1 MVECSWLS
9 DLLFDD
15 TRRHPV
21 TIVSNVYRVV
31 TKAQP
36 EAAFAYVS
44 DLTRHP
50 EWSGARL
57 KVEALSPDPVAVGAQ
72 YVSHGDVA
80 GQKDRP
86 NQLRVTQYQP
96 SSRFTFVAQ
105 DPGFG
110 DVTHEFSFT
119 PQDGGTLIERTVTL
133 TMAPIKAFAFST
145 SILPL
150 VGKPLMEKA
159 LAALKTKLE
168 QPSI

>member
-1 MVECSWLS
+1 
-9 DLLFDD
+9 
-15 TRRHPV
+15 V

-31 TKAQP
+31 VRAQP

-50 EWSGARL
+50 EWSGSRL
-57 KVEALSPDPVAVGAQ
+57 KVEALSPGPPAVGSQ
-72 YVSHGDVA
+72 YTSHGDVA

-86 NQLRVTQYQP
+86 NQLRVTEYQP
-96 SSRFTFVAQ
+96 PSRFTFVAQ

-119 PQDGGTLIERTVTL
+119 PQDGGTSIERTVTL
-133 TMAPIKAFAFST
+133 TMAPVVAFAFRT
-145 SILPL
+145 IILPL
-150 VGKPLMEKA
+150 IGKPSMERA
-159 LAALKTKLE
+159 LAALKAKLE